1 MDLQKLFDLQ
11 TEIENKISNIATIP
25 EDEMGSHNVE
35 ELRFLALHIKIAELA
50 NLTKCYKYL
59 HVKENI
65 PKDKLILRFV
75 DAFQYLLSIGNRTGY
90 HIIRFDALPNVAEQD
105 IIKLFSM
112 LIDQTSQVKKY
123 YFNDNYIQGIH
134 EYTLLF
140 AIMLNLAK
148 VLKIDFKDV
157 EEHLHNKRLTFLTLK
172 FEEINL

>member
-11 TEIENKISNIATIP
+11 TEIENDISNITTIP

-50 NLTKCYKYL
+50 NLTKCYKYV
-59 HVKENI
+59 HIKENI
-65 PKDKLILRFV
+65 PKDKLTLRYV

-90 HIIRFDALPNVAEQD
+90 HIIRYDALPNVAEKD
-105 IIKLFSM
+105 VIKLFSI

-123 YFNDNYIQGIH
+123 FFNDNFIQGIH

-140 AIMLNLAK
+140 AIMVNLGKA
-148 VLKIDFKDV
+148 LKIDFKDA
-157 EEHLHNKRLTFLTLK
+157 EQILKNKRLTFTTLK

>member
-11 TEIENKISNIATIP
+11 NDIESNIANISNIP

-35 ELRFLALHIKIAELA
+35 ELRFLALHIKISELA
-50 NLTKCYKYL
+50 NLTKCYKYV
-59 HVKENI
+59 HIRPNI
-65 PKDKLILRFV
+65 PKEKLTLRFV

-90 HIIRFDALPNVAEQD
+90 HVLRYDALPSIFEDD

-123 YFNDNYIQGIH
+123 FFNDNYIQGIH

-140 AIMLNLAK
+140 AIMLQLAK
-148 VLKIDFKDV
+148 TLGIDMKDV
-157 EEHLHNKRLTFLTLK
+157 EEYLHSSRLSFLTLNP
-172 FEEINL
+172 E